1 MDLPNYMLRCCHIQN
16 IMTVNPLVKIME
28 DLTNCS
34 DYCKPRAFTADRSAG
49 SLSLQGVHGGA
60 TLVSKLK
67 ITYLKQERPHQRL
80 CNLYQGKENC
90 CHIQAVLEIN

>member
-1 MDLPNYMLRCCHIQN
+1 
-16 IMTVNPLVKIME
+16 MTATPLVKIMA

-34 DYCKPRAFTADRSAG
+34 DYCKPRAFSADRSAG

-67 ITYLKQERPHQRL
+67 ITYLKQEGPTNVFAI
-80 CNLYQGKENC
+80 CIKAMK
-90 CHIQAVLEIN
+90 IAVIFKLSWR